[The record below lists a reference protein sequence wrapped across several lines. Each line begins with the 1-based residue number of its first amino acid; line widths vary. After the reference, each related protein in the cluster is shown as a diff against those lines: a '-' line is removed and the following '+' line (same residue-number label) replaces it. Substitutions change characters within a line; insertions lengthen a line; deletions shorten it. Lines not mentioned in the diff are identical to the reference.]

1 MKSLKDYVNESYLNE
16 SAWGA
21 DDYKDFV
28 FEDEGS
34 EEAVKEFI
42 MSNYVMP
49 PYKTFIMDDC
59 EITFDKTTNKYIV
72 NCDDNVAVSR
82 DARRGMSQLTNGMFK
97 WGTIKGDFDCQDC
110 TKLTSLEGA
119 PEYVSGEFSCRSCEK
134 LFSLEGAPSKVGG
147 GFYCSNCYNLASLEG
162 APEKVGGDFWCTWCK
177 KILNLEGAP
186 KYVGRNFW
194 CSDCTSLKS
203 LKGAPSKIE
212 DDFYCPG
219 CRIKNLEGAP
229 TIVKGDFV
237 CFENPELESLEGAPK
252 NVGGD
257 FRCAECPKL
266 KSTKGIGRVR
276 GEISVRVPEWDG
288 APDTILDMR

>member
-16 SAWGA
+16 SAWDA

-49 PYKTFIMDDC
+49 PYKTFIMDGC

-82 DARRGMSQLTNGMFK
+82 DARRGMTQLTNGMFK

-110 TKLTSLEGA
+110 VKLTSLEGA
-119 PEYVSGEFSCRSCEK
+119 PK
-134 LFSLEGAPSKVGG
+134 NVGG
-147 GFYCSNCYNLASLEG
+147 TFDCSNCYNLAALKG
-162 APEKVGGDFWCTWCK
+162 APDFVIGDFWCTWCK
-177 KILNLEGAP
+177 KLFNLEGAP
-186 KYVGRNFW
+186 KRVGGDFR
-194 CSDCTSLKS
+194 CSNCEKLKS
-203 LKGAPSKIE
+203 LKGAPREIE
-212 DDFYCPG
+212 RDFYCDG
-219 CRIKNLEGAP
+219 CGMKNLEGAP
-229 TIVKGDFV
+229 DFVRGDFV
-237 CFENPELESLEGAPK
+237 CFESPELESLQGAPK
-252 NVGGD
+252 KVGGD

-266 KSTKGIGRVR
+266 KSTQGIGKVR